1 MLTGGDMTI
10 ETLGQTLI
18 PVINKLQDLF
28 SQVKWK
34 FANETELEIVAEI
47 VMISAESIQLV
58 MYL

>member
-28 SQVKWK
+28 SQVK
-34 FANETELEIVAEI
+34 
-47 VMISAESIQLV
+47 
-58 MYL
+58 